1 MNDIPRAD
9 TQIVRELAR
18 DARTL
23 KDDRAFM
30 AAVGLLDRQWRGELM
45 ACSTDKL
52 VEVRAKLYALEG
64 IQQMLDHLIN
74 SEKMAQRG
82 SHG

>member
-1 MNDIPRAD
+1 MNEIPRAD
-9 TQIVRELAR
+9 AQIVRELAR

-45 ACSTDKL
+45 ACPTDKL
-52 VEVRAKLYALEG
+52 VEVRAKLHALEG

-82 SHG
+82 SRG